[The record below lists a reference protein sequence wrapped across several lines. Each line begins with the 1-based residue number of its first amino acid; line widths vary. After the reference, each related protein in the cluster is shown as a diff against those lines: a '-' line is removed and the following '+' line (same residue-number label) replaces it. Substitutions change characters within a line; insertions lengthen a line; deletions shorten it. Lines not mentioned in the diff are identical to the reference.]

1 MEVREAAAAAAH
13 LSDFA
18 HHCNRCFAG
27 GRSHLVLDQVEHVLV
42 VEQADQVERTEAG
55 GAS

>member
-18 HHCNRCFAG
+18 HHCNRCFAC